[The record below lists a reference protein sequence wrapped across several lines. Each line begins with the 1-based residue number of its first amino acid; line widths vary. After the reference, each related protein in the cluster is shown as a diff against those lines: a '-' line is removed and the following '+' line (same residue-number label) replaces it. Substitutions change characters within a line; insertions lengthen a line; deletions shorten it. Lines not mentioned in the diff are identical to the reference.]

1 MEDGACCCNLRTGLR
16 MGLADG
22 AFGFIRQP
30 DRPYVSTMKTGT
42 CFTLFTMLPVLLPPS
57 KPPAPAFQ
65 PFRYILTAIPL
76 SDRYSLRSLISS
88 SL

>member
-1 MEDGACCCNLRTGLR
+1 MEDGACCCNLRTGL
-16 MGLADG
+16 ADG
-22 AFGFIRQP
+22 GF
-30 DRPYVSTMKTGT
+30 
-42 CFTLFTMLPVLLPPS
+42 LLPPS

>member
-1 MEDGACCCNLRTGLR
+1 MEDGGLLPE
-16 MGLADG
+16 LADG
-22 AFGFIRQP
+22 SF
-30 DRPYVSTMKTGT
+30 
-42 CFTLFTMLPVLLPPS
+42 LLPPS

>member
-1 MEDGACCCNLRTGLR
+1 MEDGGLLLELADGGLR
-16 MGLADG
+16 MGACGWGLADG
-22 AFGFIRQP
+22 SF
-30 DRPYVSTMKTGT
+30 
-42 CFTLFTMLPVLLPPS
+42 LLPPS

>member
-1 MEDGACCCNLRTGLR
+1 MEDGGLLPELADRGLRTGACGR
-16 MGLADG
+16 GLADR
-22 AFGFIRQP
+22 GF
-30 DRPYVSTMKTGT
+30 
-42 CFTLFTMLPVLLPPS
+42 LLPPS